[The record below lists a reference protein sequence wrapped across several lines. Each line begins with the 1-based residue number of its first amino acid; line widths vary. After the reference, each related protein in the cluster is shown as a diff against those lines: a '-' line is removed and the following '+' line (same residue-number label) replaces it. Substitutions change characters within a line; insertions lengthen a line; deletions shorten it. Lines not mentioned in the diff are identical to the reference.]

1 MGGMAMMLFGATV
14 GNVGDVLAA
23 IFLLGFIII
32 MIMIGA
38 LLLNMYKKNKKRLE
52 ELIMLEKQQNIILK
66 NRADDINERLS
77 RIERLLKEKN

>member
-1 MGGMAMMLFGATV
+1 MMLFGATV

-66 NRADDINERLS
+66 NRVDDINERLS

>member
-1 MGGMAMMLFGATV
+1 MMLFGATV